1 LTATS
6 FIAINKERLIRERMT
21 EYIVKEITE
30 NLDKIFANVDR
41 ESIEVY
47 RFLKSEYEKG
57 NILDNYLFQFV
68 YRSFYRLDSA
78 GLSEKIKTRYFELLS
93 EKQNDLEIILSELYD
108 IPTLKDKN
116 SIQFSFAT
124 KLLHTLDND
133 NPIYDKNVDR
143 VIRIKIDGKTK
154 DEKIRSSVDMFNS
167 LIIVYS
173 EMMEK
178 DEIIDAILRFR
189 MYFNVQKEKVS
200 DVKVLDFIIWTLG
213 KMKSS

>member
-1 LTATS
+1 
-6 FIAINKERLIRERMT
+6 MT

-108 IPTLKDKN
+108 YPHPKR
-116 SIQFSFAT
+116 Q
-124 KLLHTLDND
+124 
-133 NPIYDKNVDR
+133 
-143 VIRIKIDGKTK
+143 
-154 DEKIRSSVDMFNS
+154 EFNS
-167 LIIVYS
+167 V
-173 EMMEK
+173 
-178 DEIIDAILRFR
+178 
-189 MYFNVQKEKVS
+189 
-200 DVKVLDFIIWTLG
+200 
-213 KMKSS
+213 